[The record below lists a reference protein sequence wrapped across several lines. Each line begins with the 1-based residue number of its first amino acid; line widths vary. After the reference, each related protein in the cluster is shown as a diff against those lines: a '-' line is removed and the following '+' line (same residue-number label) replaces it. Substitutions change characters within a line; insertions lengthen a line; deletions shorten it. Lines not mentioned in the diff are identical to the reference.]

1 MRKNPDP
8 DYPLTPPVGR
18 SGRPIGGGAGYSI
31 AGVNEFDELI
41 DDIYHFSESQ
51 GLEIDTLIHEEG
63 AGQLEINLRHGDPIE
78 LADQVFM
85 FKRTIREAA
94 LKHDTYATF
103 MAKPIQGQPGSA
115 MHIHQSVVDKK
126 TGNNVFTAEDGTETD
141 AFFHFIGGM
150 QKHVPNAL
158 VMFAPYVNSYRR
170 LTQAASAPVNNK
182 WGYDNRTTAFRVPRS
197 DPAARRVENRIP
209 SSDANPYLALA
220 ASLACGL
227 IGITNKIKPDAP
239 VADHRQRGRDRPAAR
254 PARGRRPVRGGRG
267 AARAARQHR
276 SSATYAAIKRGR
288 VRDLHGGDQP
298 VGARVPAA
306 QRLAQRS
313 RRAMPYQSPRS
324 RPAFPGTRT
333 PPATRPDYPPLDG
346 DRARRRRHRR
356 RRLHRAVG
364 GRPSRQGGRRRRADR
379 GASLRRRRFGA
390 QWRPAR
396 HRPARLARRAG
407 RRDRLDARQGA
418 VRPRRRGQGAS
429 RSNSPRSNGIDIDFM
444 PGPALGRAQAALCRR
459 LPQTCRL
466 HARARFGYPHIT
478 FMDAEETAERLGSTH
493 YFGGTRDTGTGHIHP
508 LKLVIGT
515 ARVAAEAGAHLFEN
529 TRRDRHRVAAAAR
542 CR

>member
-1 MRKNPDP
+1 MMPPEKKEVRPSSRGGRARTPAFLKNERGVKNWKEASAWLEWRGIEDIECITPDQAGVARGKMMPSKKFTSNTSLALPSAVFMTTISGGYPEDGNGFHYPEDDGDLKLLPDLSTLTVVPWEEDPTAAVICDLVHQDGRSVEFTPRNVLKRVLAAYDERGLKPVVAPEIEFYLVRKNPDP

-41 DDIYHFSESQ
+41 DDIYHFSERQ

-63 AGQLEINLRHGDPIE
+63 AGQLEINLRHGNPIE

-94 LKHDTYATF
+94 LKHEIYATF

-126 TGNNVFTAEDGTETD
+126 TGRNIFSAEDGSETD

-170 LTQAASAPVNNK
+170 LTQQASAPVNNK

-227 IGITNKIKPDAP
+227 VGMNNKIKAEPP
-239 VADHRQRGRDRPAAR
+239 VLTTANADEIDLPRGLLEAVGLFEDDKEL
-254 PARGRRPVRGGRG
+254 G
-267 AARAARQHR
+267 AMLGKSFA
-276 SSATYAAIKRGR
+276 ATYTAIKR
-288 VRDLHGGDQP
+288 
-298 VGARVPAA
+298 AE
-306 QRLAQRS
+306 
-313 RRAMPYQSPRS
+313 
-324 RPAFPGTRT
+324 FE
-333 PPATRPDYPPLDG
+333 
-346 DRARRRRHRR
+346 
-356 RRLHRAVG
+356 
-364 GRPSRQGGRRRRADR
+364 
-379 GASLRRRRFGA
+379 
-390 QWRPAR
+390 
-396 HRPARLARRAG
+396 
-407 RRDRLDARQGA
+407 
-418 VRPRRRGQGAS
+418 
-429 RSNSPRSNGIDIDFM
+429 
-444 PGPALGRAQAALCRR
+444 
-459 LPQTCRL
+459 
-466 HARARFGYPHIT
+466 T
-478 FMDAEETAERLGSTH
+478 FMEVISPWEREYL
-493 YFGGTRDTGTGHIHP
+493 
-508 LKLVIGT
+508 LLNV
-515 ARVAAEAGAHLFEN
+515 
-529 TRRDRHRVAAAAR
+529 
-542 CR
+542 

>member
-1 MRKNPDP
+1 MKNWKEVSDWLEWRGIEDIECITPDQAGVARGKMMPSKKFTSNTSLALPSAVFMTTISGGYPEDGNGFHYPEDDGDLKLMPDLSTLTVVPWEEDPTAAVICDLVHQDGRSVEFTPRNVLKRVLAAYDKLGLRPVVAPEIEFYLVRKNPDP

-18 SGRPIGGGAGYSI
+18 SGRAIGGGAGYSI

-94 LKHDTYATF
+94 LKHEIYATF

-115 MHIHQSVVDKK
+115 MHIHQSIIDKK
-126 TGNNVFTAEDGTETD
+126 TGKNIFSAEDGSETE

-227 IGITNKIKPDAP
+227 IGITRKIKAEPP
-239 VADHRQRGRDRPAAR
+239 VLTTANADEIDLP
-254 PARGRRPVRGGRG
+254 
-267 AARAARQHR
+267 R
-276 SSATYAAIKRGR
+276 SLLEAVDLFEGDEELCALLGKSFAATYAAIKR
-288 VRDLHGGDQP
+288 
-298 VGARVPAA
+298 AE
-306 QRLAQRS
+306 
-313 RRAMPYQSPRS
+313 
-324 RPAFPGTRT
+324 FE
-333 PPATRPDYPPLDG
+333 
-346 DRARRRRHRR
+346 
-356 RRLHRAVG
+356 
-364 GRPSRQGGRRRRADR
+364 
-379 GASLRRRRFGA
+379 
-390 QWRPAR
+390 
-396 HRPARLARRAG
+396 
-407 RRDRLDARQGA
+407 
-418 VRPRRRGQGAS
+418 
-429 RSNSPRSNGIDIDFM
+429 
-444 PGPALGRAQAALCRR
+444 
-459 LPQTCRL
+459 
-466 HARARFGYPHIT
+466 T
-478 FMDAEETAERLGSTH
+478 FMEVISPWEREYL
-493 YFGGTRDTGTGHIHP
+493 
-508 LKLVIGT
+508 LLNV
-515 ARVAAEAGAHLFEN
+515 
-529 TRRDRHRVAAAAR
+529 
-542 CR
+542 

>member
-1 MRKNPDP
+1 MPPEKKEVRPSSRGGRARTPAFLKNERGVKNWKEASAWLEWRGIEDIECITPDQAGVARGKMMPSKKFTSNTSLALPSAVFMTTISGGYPEDGNGFHYPEDDGDLKLLPDLSTLTAVPWEEDPTAAVICDLVHQDGRSVEFTPRNVLKRVLAAYDERGLKPVVAPEIEFYLVRKNPDP

-41 DDIYHFSESQ
+41 DDIYHFSERQ

-63 AGQLEINLRHGDPIE
+63 AGQLEINLRHGNPIE

-94 LKHDTYATF
+94 LKHEIYATF

-126 TGNNVFTAEDGTETD
+126 TGKNIFSAEDGSETD

-170 LTQAASAPVNNK
+170 LTQQASAPVNNK

-227 IGITNKIKPDAP
+227 IGMTAKVKAEPP
-239 VADHRQRGRDRPAAR
+239 VLTTANADEIDLP
-254 PARGRRPVRGGRG
+254 
-267 AARAARQHR
+267 R
-276 SSATYAAIKRGR
+276 SLLEAVDLFEADKELCALLGKSFAATYAAIKR
-288 VRDLHGGDQP
+288 
-298 VGARVPAA
+298 AE
-306 QRLAQRS
+306 
-313 RRAMPYQSPRS
+313 
-324 RPAFPGTRT
+324 FE
-333 PPATRPDYPPLDG
+333 
-346 DRARRRRHRR
+346 
-356 RRLHRAVG
+356 
-364 GRPSRQGGRRRRADR
+364 
-379 GASLRRRRFGA
+379 
-390 QWRPAR
+390 
-396 HRPARLARRAG
+396 
-407 RRDRLDARQGA
+407 
-418 VRPRRRGQGAS
+418 
-429 RSNSPRSNGIDIDFM
+429 
-444 PGPALGRAQAALCRR
+444 
-459 LPQTCRL
+459 
-466 HARARFGYPHIT
+466 T
-478 FMDAEETAERLGSTH
+478 FMEVISPWEREYL
-493 YFGGTRDTGTGHIHP
+493 
-508 LKLVIGT
+508 LLNV
-515 ARVAAEAGAHLFEN
+515 
-529 TRRDRHRVAAAAR
+529 
-542 CR
+542 

>member
-1 MRKNPDP
+1 MPPVKKDARPKRARTPAFVKNLRGVKSWKEASAWLEWRGIEDIECITPDQAGVARGKMMPSKKFTSNTSLALPSAVFMATISGDYPEDGNGFVYPEDDGDLKLLPDLSTLTVVPWEEDPTAAVICDLVHQDGRLVEFTPRNVLRRVLAAYDKRGLKPVVAPEIEFYLVRKNPDP

-18 SGRPIGGGAGYSI
+18 SGRAIGGGAGYSI

-115 MHIHQSVVDKK
+115 MHIHQSIIDKK
-126 TGNNVFTAEDGTETD
+126 TGNNIFTAEDGSESD

-158 VMFAPYVNSYRR
+158 VMLAPYVNSYRR

-227 IGITNKIKPDAP
+227 IGMTNKAKAEPP
-239 VADHRQRGRDRPAAR
+239 VLTTANEDEIDLPRGLLEAVDLFEADEELAAVLGKSF
-254 PARGRRPVRGGRG
+254 AT
-267 AARAARQHR
+267 
-276 SSATYAAIKRGR
+276 TYAAIKR
-288 VRDLHGGDQP
+288 
-298 VGARVPAA
+298 AE
-306 QRLAQRS
+306 
-313 RRAMPYQSPRS
+313 
-324 RPAFPGTRT
+324 FE
-333 PPATRPDYPPLDG
+333 
-346 DRARRRRHRR
+346 
-356 RRLHRAVG
+356 
-364 GRPSRQGGRRRRADR
+364 
-379 GASLRRRRFGA
+379 
-390 QWRPAR
+390 
-396 HRPARLARRAG
+396 
-407 RRDRLDARQGA
+407 
-418 VRPRRRGQGAS
+418 
-429 RSNSPRSNGIDIDFM
+429 
-444 PGPALGRAQAALCRR
+444 
-459 LPQTCRL
+459 
-466 HARARFGYPHIT
+466 T
-478 FMDAEETAERLGSTH
+478 FMEVISPWEREYL
-493 YFGGTRDTGTGHIHP
+493 
-508 LKLVIGT
+508 LLNV
-515 ARVAAEAGAHLFEN
+515 
-529 TRRDRHRVAAAAR
+529 
-542 CR
+542 

>member
-1 MRKNPDP
+1 MPPAKKEVRPSSRGGRIRTPAFVKNQRGVKNWKEVGAWLEWRGIEDIECITPDQAGVARGKMMPSKKFTSNTSLALPSAVFMTTISGGYPEDGNGFHYPEDDGDLKLMPDLSTLTVVPWEEDPTAAVICDLVHQDGRSVEFTPRNVLKRVLDAYGKRGLKPVVAPEIEFYLVRKNPDP

-18 SGRPIGGGAGYSI
+18 SGRAIGGGAGYSI

-94 LKHDTYATF
+94 LKHEIYATF

-115 MHIHQSVVDKK
+115 MHIHQSIIDKK
-126 TGNNVFTAEDGTETD
+126 TGRNVFSAEDGSETE

-170 LTQAASAPVNNK
+170 LTQSASAPVNNK

-227 IGITNKIKPDAP
+227 IGMTNKIKSEPP
-239 VADHRQRGRDRPAAR
+239 VLTTANEAEIDLPRSLLEAVDLFEADEELCALLGKSFA
-254 PARGRRPVRGGRG
+254 
-267 AARAARQHR
+267 
-276 SSATYAAIKRGR
+276 ATYAAIKR
-288 VRDLHGGDQP
+288 
-298 VGARVPAA
+298 AE
-306 QRLAQRS
+306 
-313 RRAMPYQSPRS
+313 
-324 RPAFPGTRT
+324 FE
-333 PPATRPDYPPLDG
+333 
-346 DRARRRRHRR
+346 
-356 RRLHRAVG
+356 
-364 GRPSRQGGRRRRADR
+364 
-379 GASLRRRRFGA
+379 
-390 QWRPAR
+390 
-396 HRPARLARRAG
+396 
-407 RRDRLDARQGA
+407 
-418 VRPRRRGQGAS
+418 
-429 RSNSPRSNGIDIDFM
+429 
-444 PGPALGRAQAALCRR
+444 
-459 LPQTCRL
+459 
-466 HARARFGYPHIT
+466 T
-478 FMDAEETAERLGSTH
+478 FMEVISPWEREYL
-493 YFGGTRDTGTGHIHP
+493 
-508 LKLVIGT
+508 LLNV
-515 ARVAAEAGAHLFEN
+515 
-529 TRRDRHRVAAAAR
+529 
-542 CR
+542 

>member
-1 MRKNPDP
+1 MPPEKKEVRPSNRGGRARTPAFLKNERGVKNWKEASAWLEWRGIEDIECITPDQAGVARGKMMPSKKFTSNTSLALPSAVFMTTISGGYPEDGNGFHYPEDDGDLKLLPDLSTLTVVPWEEDPTAAVICDLVHQDGRSVEFTPRNVLKRVLAAYDERGLKPIVAPEIEFYLVRKNPDP

-41 DDIYHFSESQ
+41 DDIYHFSERQ

-63 AGQLEINLRHGDPIE
+63 AGQLEINLRHGNPIE

-94 LKHDTYATF
+94 LKHEIYATF

-126 TGNNVFTAEDGTETD
+126 TGKNIFSAEDGSETE

-170 LTQAASAPVNNK
+170 LTQAASAPVNTK

-227 IGITNKIKPDAP
+227 IGIVHKEKASAP
-239 VADHRQRGRDRPAAR
+239 VLTTANEDEIDLPRNLLEAVDLFEGDRELCAILGKSFA
-254 PARGRRPVRGGRG
+254 
-267 AARAARQHR
+267 
-276 SSATYAAIKRGR
+276 ATYAAIKR
-288 VRDLHGGDQP
+288 
-298 VGARVPAA
+298 AE
-306 QRLAQRS
+306 
-313 RRAMPYQSPRS
+313 
-324 RPAFPGTRT
+324 FE
-333 PPATRPDYPPLDG
+333 
-346 DRARRRRHRR
+346 
-356 RRLHRAVG
+356 
-364 GRPSRQGGRRRRADR
+364 
-379 GASLRRRRFGA
+379 
-390 QWRPAR
+390 
-396 HRPARLARRAG
+396 
-407 RRDRLDARQGA
+407 
-418 VRPRRRGQGAS
+418 
-429 RSNSPRSNGIDIDFM
+429 
-444 PGPALGRAQAALCRR
+444 
-459 LPQTCRL
+459 
-466 HARARFGYPHIT
+466 T
-478 FMDAEETAERLGSTH
+478 FMEVISPWEREYL
-493 YFGGTRDTGTGHIHP
+493 
-508 LKLVIGT
+508 LLNV
-515 ARVAAEAGAHLFEN
+515 
-529 TRRDRHRVAAAAR
+529 
-542 CR
+542 